1 MFRLAKVTP
10 VRRYHTIIMLGV
22 LKVSFGGYSIA
33 RRRRFPRK
41 REVFF
46 HHLLCI
52 ATDRGAIVPF

>member
-1 MFRLAKVTP
+1 MFLIAAAL
-10 VRRYHTIIMLGV
+10 RRYQTIIMLGV
-22 LKVSFGGYSIA
+22 LKESLGGYA
-33 RRRRFPRK
+33 VAGRRRFPRK